1 MNTQFA
7 AVCTATALS
16 ALALH
21 PVAQAGDREWSL
33 AGKVL
38 TGVAAAHVLSHIIDP
53 GPRVYY
59 AAPQPTVV
67 YQYPTAPTTVAY
79 VGPAPVAPAAPVY
92 ASAPTT
98 AVVYQTAPQPQIVY
112 VAAPPVYYA
121 PAPVVIYPG
130 GHRFYSRR
138 CFARW

>member
-1 MNTQFA
+1 MKTQFA

-16 ALALH
+16 AWALH

-59 AAPQPTVV
+59 PPQPTVV
-67 YQYPTAPTTVAY
+67 YQTAPAPVVYVAS
-79 VGPAPVAPAAPVY
+79 APVAPAAPAY

-98 AVVYQTAPQPQIVY
+98 AVVYQTAPPPQVVY

-121 PAPVVIYPG
+121 PAPVVIYPD